1 MTTATKN
8 DILGL
13 IDYLQE
19 TLGDY
24 ESPGRS
30 YDDDELFEI
39 NLWAERCTVWLKKQ
53 IKEMP

>member
-24 ESPGRS
+24 EWPDRP
-30 YDDDELFEI
+30 YNDDELFEI
-39 NLWAERCTVWLKKQ
+39 NLWAERCRVWLKEQ
-53 IKEMP
+53 IKEML

>member
-19 TLGDY
+19 TLSDY
-24 ESPGRS
+24 ESPGRP

-39 NLWAERCTVWLKKQ
+39 SSWAKRCTVWLTEK
-53 IKEMP
+53 IKEMI

>member
-24 ESPGRS
+24 EWPGRP
-30 YDDDELFEI
+30 YNDDELFEI
-39 NLWAERCTVWLKKQ
+39 NLWAERCRVWLKKQ
-53 IKEMP
+53 IKEML

>member
-24 ESPGRS
+24 ESPGRP
-30 YDDDELFEI
+30 YDDDELFQI
-39 NLWAERCTVWLKKQ
+39 NSWAERCTVWLNQK